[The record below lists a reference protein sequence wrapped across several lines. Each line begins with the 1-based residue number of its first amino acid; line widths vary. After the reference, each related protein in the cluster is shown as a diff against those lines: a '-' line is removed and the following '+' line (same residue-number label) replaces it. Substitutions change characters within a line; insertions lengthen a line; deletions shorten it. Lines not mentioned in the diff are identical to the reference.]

1 RGASHPWNKTRVR
14 FLQNHPQL
22 LAEIIEEAGLLP
34 APTRSRHAAAP
45 AAARRRAAKPKL
57 SQSLN

>member
-1 RGASHPWNKTRVR
+1 MR

-34 APTRSRHAAAP
+34 APTRSRRAAAP

>member
-1 RGASHPWNKTRVR
+1 MR

-22 LAEIIEEAGLLP
+22 LAEIIQEAGLLP
-34 APTRSRHAAAP
+34 APTRS
-45 AAARRRAAKPKL
+45 RRAAKPKL